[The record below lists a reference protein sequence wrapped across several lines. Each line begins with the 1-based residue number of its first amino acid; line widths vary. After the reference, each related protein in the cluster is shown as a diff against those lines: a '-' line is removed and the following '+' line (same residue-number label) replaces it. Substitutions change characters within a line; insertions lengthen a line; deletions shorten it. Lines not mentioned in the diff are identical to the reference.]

1 MMSETTI
8 IPVAGG
14 KGGVGKT
21 LLTANLAMALA
32 QLGHPTIVVD
42 LDLGNSNL
50 NSFLGLPNQ
59 FPGVGD
65 FLRIGSKPLQDF
77 LVETNIENLQLI
89 PGDGRMPFMA
99 NITYYQKQRLIR
111 HLMDLSSRYV
121 LLDLG
126 AGCTFNTLDF
136 FAIASSGIIVTTP
149 EYPSIMSMLAFLKNH
164 LLRILE
170 RSVSKE
176 PGAFEIIHDMFIQPV
191 TGPQTTI
198 ASLRDRVKG
207 VNPDVAAKIDASCR
221 QIRPRLIYNMG
232 EHPSDLEMLGTIDQT
247 LKQVLALEADHFGF
261 VFFDPSVR
269 EAIRKRTPLIL
280 YNGEG
285 RVAESIRHIA
295 ERIVRFWDQPV
306 PNSAN
311 LLLDHTRKVFET
323 QSE

>member
-42 LDLGNSNL
+42 LDLGNSNI

-89 PGDGRMPFMA
+89 PGYGRMPFMA

-111 HLMDLSSRYV
+111 QLMDLSSRYV

-126 AGCTFNTLDF
+126 AG
-136 FAIASSGIIVTTP
+136 
-149 EYPSIMSMLAFLKNH
+149 
-164 LLRILE
+164 
-170 RSVSKE
+170 
-176 PGAFEIIHDMFIQPV
+176 
-191 TGPQTTI
+191 
-198 ASLRDRVKG
+198 
-207 VNPDVAAKIDASCR
+207 
-221 QIRPRLIYNMG
+221 
-232 EHPSDLEMLGTIDQT
+232 
-247 LKQVLALEADHFGF
+247 
-261 VFFDPSVR
+261 
-269 EAIRKRTPLIL
+269 
-280 YNGEG
+280 
-285 RVAESIRHIA
+285 
-295 ERIVRFWDQPV
+295 
-306 PNSAN
+306 
-311 LLLDHTRKVFET
+311 
-323 QSE
+323 